1 MPSPIPKPA
10 AGLRAKTWVGTPK
23 QGEVSLVGGKKL
35 RLLLKKDTRK
45 ISGRNRSS
53 LTVFSCSLQG
63 RKSELFH
70 TNSSSKKTP
79 IFWPTMPTVFEA
91 K

>member
-1 MPSPIPKPA
+1 M
-10 AGLRAKTWVGTPK
+10 
-23 QGEVSLVGGKKL
+23 L
-35 RLLLKKDTRK
+35 RLLPKKDTTK
-45 ISGRNRSS
+45 IPDRNRGS
-53 LTVFSCSLQG
+53 LTVFNRSLQG

-79 IFWPTMPTVFEA
+79 IFWPIMPTVFEA